1 MFDYS
6 VPRSQ
11 RTSTAGSHSS
21 SHKHHVSPKPPP
33 RQVRRDPTL
42 PGQVRR
48 DSTLRRLPR
57 SNNASIRS
65 HDTSVGHSVGGND
78 TYQALGSV
86 VSSDRS
92 GDFRNISAAVC
103 PFDNVWRASQDSRLD
118 SKFKKL
124 TIWEKGYQ
132 FGKMY
137 YFFTAINCK
146 YCIFMYTILK
156 NISSYY

>member
-21 SHKHHVSPKPPP
+21 SHKHHVSPKSPP

-65 HDTSVGHSVGGND
+65 HDTSLGND

-86 VSSDRS
+86 VSSERS
-92 GDFRNISAAVC
+92 EDFRNISAAVC

-132 FGKMY
+132 FGKI
-137 YFFTAINCK
+137 FTLFICLDVSLFVLLLIVNIVFL
-146 YCIFMYTILK
+146 CIQY
-156 NISSYY
+156 